1 MDLLGIFI
9 NHRTQVSHIK
19 SYQLNTMPIKIS
31 NKLIFNIVIAN
42 LFWSFIPIVVKGLFA
57 DISILTVIFLRFLTG
72 GIVLFLIAILLII
85 INNRLNIDKKISL
98 KQLFVNLRH
107 KNRRFYDVRTY
118 QYYFLIGFFGIILH
132 IIFYF
137 LSLKTTSIPFTMIGS
152 LLTIIF
158 IAFYEKGVNF
168 ERFDVFRILFITI
181 ISFAIIIIMFVS
193 FMGGQI
199 SGNPIQVQGFIYILL
214 YSITGSFLYISID
227 RDSFSKNELRDIN
240 INKYYKIPRS
250 LLKMAISFVSGVLF
264 LLPVL
269 LIINILPVEM
279 DITQETRAFF
289 SDLSSIFSILQRWEI
304 IYLIVFATIIPYLLI
319 FLANVS
325 WKSKSLT
332 YSQWSSII
340 GIIDPMNTLI
350 FSVILVGTYFPSQDL
365 LVVIIFLGIAI
376 ILRYAHEVRNIVQ
389 AVVFLKIK
397 KASLK
402 TLPIRILKF
411 YGVRKIDTLIG
422 RYDLMLTVK
431 VNSFKDFHYLINKNL
446 KPMNEIEIIE
456 PQFINNIEI

>member
-1 MDLLGIFI
+1 
-9 NHRTQVSHIK
+9 
-19 SYQLNTMPIKIS
+19 MPIRIS
-31 NKLIFNIVIAN
+31 NKLIINIVIAN
-42 LFWSFIPIVVKGLFA
+42 LLWSFIPIVVKGLFTE
-57 DISILTVIFLRFLTG
+57 ISTLTVIFLRFLTG
-72 GIVLFLIAILLII
+72 GIILFLIAIFLVI
-85 INNRLNIDKKISL
+85 INNYFNPEKKISL
-98 KQLFVNLRH
+98 KELFMNLRH

-137 LSLKTTSIPFTMIGS
+137 LSLKTTSIPFTMIGM

-168 ERFDVFRILFITI
+168 ERFDVFRILFITM
-181 ISFAIIIIMFVS
+181 ISVAVIIIMFVS
-193 FMGGQI
+193 FMGAQL
-199 SGNPIQVQGFIYILL
+199 SGNPIKVQGFIYILS

-250 LLKMAISFVSGVLF
+250 LFKMSISFISGVLF

-269 LIINILPVEM
+269 FIINILPFEM
-279 DITQETRAFF
+279 DITQETHKFF
-289 SDLSSIFSILQRWEI
+289 SDLSSIFLILKRWEI
-304 IYLIVFATIIPYLLI
+304 IYLIAFATIIPYLLI
-319 FLANVS
+319 FLANVN

-365 LVVIIFLGIAI
+365 VVVIIFLGIAI

-389 AVVFLKIK
+389 AVIFLKIK
-397 KASLK
+397 KRSLK
-402 TLPIRILKF
+402 TLPIKILKY

-422 RYDLMLTVK
+422 RFDLMLTVK
-431 VNSFKDFHYLINKNL
+431 VNSFRDFHYLINRNL
-446 KPMNEIEIIE
+446 KLIGDIEVIE
-456 PQFINNIEI
+456 PQFVNNIEN

>member
-1 MDLLGIFI
+1 
-9 NHRTQVSHIK
+9 
-19 SYQLNTMPIKIS
+19 MPIGIS

-42 LFWSFIPIVVKGLFA
+42 ILWSFIPIVVKGLFA
-57 DISILTVIFLRFLTG
+57 EISILTVIFLRFLTA
-72 GIVLFLIAILLII
+72 GIILFFIAIFLVIY
-85 INNRLNIDKKISL
+85 NNYFNSEKKISL
-98 KQLFVNLRH
+98 KELFVNLRH

-137 LSLKTTSIPFTMIGS
+137 LSLKTTSIPFTMIGT

-168 ERFDVFRILFITI
+168 ERFDVFRILFITM
-181 ISFAIIIIMFVS
+181 ISFAIIIIMFIS
-193 FMGGQI
+193 FTGAQL
-199 SGNPIQVQGFIYILL
+199 SGNPIEFQGFIYVLL

-227 RDSFSKNELRDIN
+227 RDSYSKNELRNIN

-250 LLKMAISFVSGVLF
+250 LFKMAISFISGILFLVPVLF
-264 LLPVL
+264 IIELLPF
-269 LIINILPVEM
+269 EM

-289 SDLSSIFSILQRWEI
+289 SDLSSIFLILQRWEI

-319 FLANVS
+319 FLANVN

-365 LVVIIFLGIAI
+365 VVVIIFLGIAI

-389 AVVFLKIK
+389 AVIFLKIK
-397 KASLK
+397 KGSLK
-402 TLPIRILKF
+402 SLPIKILKY
-411 YGVRKIDTLIG
+411 YGVRKIDSLIG

-431 VNSFKDFHYLINKNL
+431 VNSFKDFHYLINRNL
-446 KPMNEIEIIE
+446 KIIGEIELIE
-456 PQFINNIEI
+456 PQFVNNIEN

>member
-1 MDLLGIFI
+1 
-9 NHRTQVSHIK
+9 
-19 SYQLNTMPIKIS
+19 MPIRIS
-31 NKLIFNIVIAN
+31 NKLIINIVIAN
-42 LFWSFIPIVVKGLFA
+42 LLWSFIPIVVKGLFTE
-57 DISILTVIFLRFLTG
+57 ISTLTVIFLRFLTG
-72 GIVLFLIAILLII
+72 GIILFLIAIFLVI
-85 INNRLNIDKKISL
+85 INNYFNPEKKISL
-98 KQLFVNLRH
+98 KELFMNLRH

-137 LSLKTTSIPFTMIGS
+137 LSLKTTSIPFTMIGM

-168 ERFDVFRILFITI
+168 ERFDVFRILFITM
-181 ISFAIIIIMFVS
+181 ISVAVIIIMFVS
-193 FMGGQI
+193 FMGAQL
-199 SGNPIQVQGFIYILL
+199 SGNPIKVQGFIYILS

-250 LLKMAISFVSGVLF
+250 LFKMSISFISGVLF

-269 LIINILPVEM
+269 FIINILPFEM
-279 DITQETRAFF
+279 DITQETHKFF
-289 SDLSSIFSILQRWEI
+289 SDLSSIFLILQRWEI
-304 IYLIVFATIIPYLLI
+304 IYLIAFATIIPYLLI
-319 FLANVS
+319 FLANVN

-365 LVVIIFLGIAI
+365 VVVIIFLGIAI

-389 AVVFLKIK
+389 AVIFLKIK
-397 KASLK
+397 KRSLK
-402 TLPIRILKF
+402 TLPIKILKY

-422 RYDLMLTVK
+422 RFDLMLTVK
-431 VNSFKDFHYLINKNL
+431 VNSFRDFHYLINRNL
-446 KPMNEIEIIE
+446 KLIGDIEVIE
-456 PQFINNIEI
+456 PQFVNNIEN

>member
-1 MDLLGIFI
+1 
-9 NHRTQVSHIK
+9 
-19 SYQLNTMPIKIS
+19 MPIRIP

-42 LFWSFIPIVVKGLFA
+42 LLWSFIPIVVKGLFTE
-57 DISILTVIFLRFLTG
+57 ISILTVIFLRFLTG
-72 GIVLFLIAILLII
+72 GIILFFIAIFLVI
-85 INNRLNIDKKISL
+85 INNFFNPEKRISL
-98 KQLFVNLRH
+98 KELFVNLRH

-137 LSLKTTSIPFTMIGS
+137 LSLKTTSIPFTMIGM

-168 ERFDVFRILFITI
+168 ERFDVFRILFITM

-193 FMGGQI
+193 FTGAQL
-199 SGNPIQVQGFIYILL
+199 SGNPIKLQGFIYILL

-250 LLKMAISFVSGVLF
+250 LFKMSIAFISGVLF
-264 LLPVL
+264 LLPIL
-269 LIINILPVEM
+269 FIINILPFEM
-279 DITQETRAFF
+279 DITQETHSFF
-289 SDLSSIFSILQRWEI
+289 SDLSSIFLILQRWEI

-319 FLANVS
+319 FLANVN
-325 WKSKSLT
+325 WNSKSLT

-365 LVVIIFLGIAI
+365 AVVIIFLGIAI

-389 AVVFLKIK
+389 AVIFLKIK
-397 KASLK
+397 KGSLK
-402 TLPIRILKF
+402 NLPIKILKY
-411 YGVRKIDTLIG
+411 YGVRKIEPLIG

-431 VNSFKDFHYLINKNL
+431 VNSFRDFHYLINRNL
-446 KPMNEIEIIE
+446 KLIEEIELIE
-456 PQFINNIEI
+456 PQFVNNIEN

>member
-1 MDLLGIFI
+1 
-9 NHRTQVSHIK
+9 
-19 SYQLNTMPIKIS
+19 MPIRIS
-31 NKLIFNIVIAN
+31 NKLIINIVIAN
-42 LFWSFIPIVVKGLFA
+42 LLWSFIPIVVKGLFTE
-57 DISILTVIFLRFLTG
+57 ISTLTVIFLRFLTG
-72 GIVLFLIAILLII
+72 GIILFLIAIFLVI
-85 INNRLNIDKKISL
+85 INNYFNPEKKISL
-98 KQLFVNLRH
+98 KELFVNLRH

-137 LSLKTTSIPFTMIGS
+137 LSLKTTSIPFTMIGM

-168 ERFDVFRILFITI
+168 ERFDVFRILFITM
-181 ISFAIIIIMFVS
+181 ISVAVIIIMFVS
-193 FMGGQI
+193 FMGAQL
-199 SGNPIQVQGFIYILL
+199 SGNPIKVQGFIYILS

-250 LLKMAISFVSGVLF
+250 LFKMSISFISGVLF

-269 LIINILPVEM
+269 FIINILPFEM
-279 DITQETRAFF
+279 DITQETHSFF
-289 SDLSSIFSILQRWEI
+289 SDLSSIFLILQRWEI
-304 IYLIVFATIIPYLLI
+304 IYLIAFATIIPYLLI
-319 FLANVS
+319 FLANVN

-365 LVVIIFLGIAI
+365 VVVIIFLGIAI

-389 AVVFLKIK
+389 AVIFLKIK
-397 KASLK
+397 KRSLK
-402 TLPIRILKF
+402 TLPIKILKY
-411 YGVRKIDTLIG
+411 YGVRKIDSLIG

-431 VNSFKDFHYLINKNL
+431 VNSFKDFHYLINRNL
-446 KPMNEIEIIE
+446 KIIGEIELIE
-456 PQFINNIEI
+456 PQFVNNIEN